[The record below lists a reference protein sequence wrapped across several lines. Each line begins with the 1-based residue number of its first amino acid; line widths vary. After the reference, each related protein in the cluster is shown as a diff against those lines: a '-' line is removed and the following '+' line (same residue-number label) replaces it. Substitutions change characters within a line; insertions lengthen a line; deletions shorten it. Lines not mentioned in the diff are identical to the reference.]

1 MTADQL
7 EKEIL
12 KLPRSERAELAQRL
26 LVSLDDRDPTIEAAW
41 NEEIK
46 RRLAEVE
53 AGLVDTIPA
62 EDVLAEARA
71 LLEG

>member
-26 LVSLDDRDPTIEAAW
+26 LMSLDGDPEVDQAW
-41 NEEIK
+41 YDLAQQ
-46 RRLAEVE
+46 RLAALESGADVEV
-53 AGLVDTIPA
+53 PA
-62 EDVLAEARA
+62 EEVFRSLGVVREP
-71 LLEG
+71 